1 MWEII
6 PQIIGLLAVATFL
19 LSYQQKK
26 RKSII
31 IWNIISR
38 CLYILQYL
46 LLGAFSGAVLDIL
59 GAAASVLAEKKHTSF
74 IKKHIKTVVITTN
87 TVIISAGLCIAV
99 LNRSFLDIFPIIG
112 VLLHTGAFWI
122 SNEKIIRR
130 ISLMGSP
137 FWFIYNFLS
146 RAYGSAVGDILT
158 MMSIIVAMVKYRN
171 LNKENTDV

>member
-1 MWEII
+1 MI
-6 PQIIGLLAVATFL
+6 
-19 LSYQQKK
+19 K
-26 RKSII
+26 
-31 IWNIISR
+31 IW
-38 CLYILQYL
+38 
-46 LLGAFSGAVLDIL
+46 GKV
-59 GAAASVLAEKKHTSF
+59 
-74 IKKHIKTVVITTN
+74 
-87 TVIISAGLCIAV
+87 
-99 LNRSFLDIFPIIG
+99 
-112 VLLHTGAFWI
+112 I